1 MGSRSKLKPGFWLVL
16 MLTGLAACG
25 GAHIRLLHPYSQIL
39 SSELLESS
47 GLVASTHYPGILW
60 THNDDGLPLV
70 FAVNLHGRVIH
81 HFQLP
86 GVKNVDWEDI
96 ALDQAGTLYILD
108 NTSRLNPSHST
119 KIYAFSEPDPFQEN
133 EIGAIREYEVLFPDG
148 GHDIE
153 TLIVRD
159 DVAYLVTKPWD
170 ASLPIIYKAPLLTR
184 ETRAQRLGQL
194 PSVLMITGGDISPDG
209 SRIVLSSYRALLI
222 FAGADSPEALFTTT
236 PIVCQLNAGQ
246 VEGIAWRGSNLVL
259 SNEQGALFLVSEAD
273 WRSRQAP
280 FQQSPNYSIPHR
292 ALDSPDIGTAIS
304 QWKAAR
310 WLTANGSEKEERL
323 ARVSF
328 SSQGLHIGIDLPK
341 GLELASLGDSKPED
355 FDDWFLPGRVYVM
368 LNPDGNRPISYG
380 PNDRCVVIGRR
391 ADGTISSQARLL
403 RPATLVESVETD
415 PPWISVEEKGARL
428 LITIR
433 GLPSGG
439 GISRFGRRIGFN
451 LLLIGPSGEM
461 QSWAPLTMRFSWDA
475 PSVWGI
481 LRLPKLPQGTN

>member
-1 MGSRSKLKPGFWLVL
+1 MGSSFKLKPGFWLVL
-16 MLTGLAACG
+16 MLAGLTACG
-25 GAHIRLLHPYSQIL
+25 GAQIRLLHPYSQIL

-70 FAVNLHGRVIH
+70 FAVNLQGKVVH
-81 HFQLP
+81 HFQLQ

-108 NTSRLNPSHST
+108 NTSRHNPSYST
-119 KIYAFSEPDPFQEN
+119 TIYAFSEPDPFRDAEVN
-133 EIGAIREYEVLFPDG
+133 AIEEYQVQFPDG

-153 TLIVRD
+153 TLIVWKG
-159 DVAYLVTKPWD
+159 VAYLVTKPWD
-170 ASLPIIYKAPLLTR
+170 GSLPVIYKAPLSTQAAM
-184 ETRAQRLGQL
+184 AQRLGQL
-194 PSVLMITGGDISPDG
+194 PSVQMITGGDISPDG

-222 FAGADSPEALFTTT
+222 FTGASSPEALFSTT
-236 PIVCQLNAGQ
+236 PITCQLNAGQ
-246 VEGIAWRGSNLVL
+246 VEGIAWRDSNLVL

-280 FQQSPNYSIPHR
+280 FQLSPSYSLPHR
-292 ALDSPDIGTAIS
+292 ALDSPDINTAIS
-304 QWKAAR
+304 EWKAAR
-310 WLTANGSEKEERL
+310 WLTTNGSEDRERI
-323 ARVSF
+323 ARISF
-328 SSQGLHIGIDLPK
+328 SPEGLHIGIDLPE
-341 GLELASLGDSKPED
+341 GLELASLSDSKPQD
-355 FDDWFLPGRVYVM
+355 FDDWFLPGRIYVM
-368 LNPDGNRPISYG
+368 LNPDGNRPLSYG

-391 ADGTISSQARLL
+391 SDGTVASQARLL
-403 RPATLVESVETD
+403 RPATLVDSIETNPSWVSVK
-415 PPWISVEEKGARL
+415 EKGSRL
-428 LITIR
+428 LITIQ

-439 GISRFGRRIGFN
+439 GVAKFGQRIGFN

-481 LRLPKLPQGTN
+481 LRLPKLT